1 VWNPVI
7 RDTLITFNAVEKTP
21 KDVALDITAKAEQ
34 GLGFF
39 VCETQGRVLGFATYA
54 QFRGGVGYA
63 KTMEHTIILS
73 PALNG
78 MGVGRRIMQTLCDH
92 AKDRGVKSMFAGVS
106 ARNDAGV
113 QFHRAVGF
121 QPVAGLE
128 KVGFKFGQFI
138 DLVLMQKFL

>member
-1 VWNPVI
+1 MWNPVI
-7 RDTLITFNAVEKTP
+7 RDTLITFNAVEKKP

-39 VCETQGRVLGFATYA
+39 VCETQGHVLGFATYA
-54 QFRGGVGYA
+54 QFRGGVGYG

-78 MGVGRRIMQTLCDH
+78 MGVGRSIMQTLCDH
-92 AKDRGVKSMFAGVS
+92 AKDRGVMSMFAGVS

>member
-1 VWNPVI
+1 
-7 RDTLITFNAVEKTP
+7 
-21 KDVALDITAKAEQ
+21 
-34 GLGFF
+34 
-39 VCETQGRVLGFATYA
+39 VLGFATYA

-92 AKDRGVKSMFAGVS
+92 AKDRGVMSMFAGVS

-121 QPVAGLE
+121 QPVARLE